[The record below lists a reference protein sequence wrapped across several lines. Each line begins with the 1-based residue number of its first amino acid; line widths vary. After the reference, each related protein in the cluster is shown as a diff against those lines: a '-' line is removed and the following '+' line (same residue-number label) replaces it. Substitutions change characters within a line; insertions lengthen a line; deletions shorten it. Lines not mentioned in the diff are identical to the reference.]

1 MATNAQKKQQQTHTS
16 TPSTNALKVF
26 CLYPFD
32 VQFFFVFF
40 SHSFDLTFCEEAKK
54 KQTLTIPTHRFFLS
68 FTYTQCSQLGWKLN
82 GKKMMWLNVAIS
94 TKWKWIASII
104 KNRSHRARQHTCKKS
119 YEICMQKDRCHK
131 TFPSIFRQK
140 ERETF
145 SFSLS
150 VLRKK
155 RIKLTTD
162 LNCYVRGR

>member
-32 VQFFFVFF
+32 VQFFFYFF
-40 SHSFDLTFCEEAKK
+40 LIRSIWRFAKK
-54 KQTLTIPTHRFFLS
+54 QKKTNVNYSNTQGFFIVHIHTMFS
-68 FTYTQCSQLGWKLN
+68 IGMKTKWE
-82 GKKMMWLNVAIS
+82 KMMWLNVDIS

-150 VLRKK
+150 VVRKK